1 MNNRPPS
8 FICFVSPDNI
18 LQCNDDHSELTEPIF
33 GNGISQTNDSGVNLD
48 YGHGLDRKIPS
59 NIENHQEITNLKLQI
74 AKQQETLNNLSSK
87 LRQCQDENEAL
98 KKEKAVSVDA
108 LVNEKQP
115 GIDGGKPMQFIVN
128 ANTKLI
134 ADNAR
139 LQVTLDV
146 MRKSFKKHIDGIR
159 KSGDKVRPASTI
171 LQRENEL
178 LRKQLLDMSERETIV
193 SKCTAKTSPLDG
205 SYRTW
210 TNQEEVLLPLD
221 SSQRSSPSMTGVNSL
236 YSFTAQDINFEPSGN
251 GWIAKASEDTEDKED
266 KNNNRVCSKRSDPS
280 DSVPMVSEGYEMN
293 GIVSGGAN
301 HPDSNSN
308 MDKEINEKVSKG
320 AVPRR
325 MGVGETRRQ
334 PRNTTASRLFRNIN
348 EGTSSR
354 ELIVDFGERRKTIST
369 ARRWP
374 C

>member
-8 FICFVSPDNI
+8 FICFVSPDNL
-18 LQCNDDHSELTEPIF
+18 LQCNDDHSELTGPIF
-33 GNGISQTNDSGVNLD
+33 GNGISQTIDSGVNPD

-59 NIENHQEITNLKLQI
+59 TIENYQEITNLKLQI
-74 AKQQETLNNLSSK
+74 AKQQEKLNNLSSK
-87 LRQCQDENEAL
+87 LCQCQDENEAL
-98 KKEKAVSVDA
+98 KKEKAVLVDA
-108 LVNEKQP
+108 LIENQP
-115 GIDGGKPMQFIVN
+115 GTDGRKPMQFLVN

-139 LQVTLDV
+139 LQVVLDV

-159 KSGDKVRPASTI
+159 KSDDKVRPVSTI
-171 LQRENEL
+171 LQRENEP
-178 LRKQLLDMSERETIV
+178 LRQQLLNMSERETIL
-193 SKCTAKTSPLDG
+193 SKGTATTTPLDG
-205 SYRTW
+205 SYCTW
-210 TNQEEVLLPLD
+210 TNKEEVSLPLD

-236 YSFTAQDINFEPSGN
+236 HSFIAQDINFDLSGN
-251 GWIAKASEDTEDKED
+251 GWIAKASEDIKDKEE
-266 KNNNRVCSKRSDPS
+266 KNNNRVCSRRSDPS
-280 DSVPMVSEGYEMN
+280 DSVPMLSSGYEIN
-293 GIVSGGAN
+293 GVVSGGAN

-308 MDKEINEKVSKG
+308 MDKEVNEKVAKG
-320 AVPRR
+320 AAPRR

>member
-8 FICFVSPDNI
+8 FICFVSPDNL

-59 NIENHQEITNLKLQI
+59 NIENHQEINILKLQI
-74 AKQQETLNNLSSK
+74 AKQQEKLNNLSSK

-98 KKEKAVSVDA
+98 KKEKAVLVDA
-108 LVNEKQP
+108 LVDENQP
-115 GIDGGKPMQFIVN
+115 GVDGGKPMQFLVN

-139 LQVTLDV
+139 LQVVLDV
-146 MRKSFKKHIDGIR
+146 MRKSFKKHIESIR
-159 KSGDKVRPASTI
+159 KSDEKVRPASTI

-178 LRKQLLDMSERETIV
+178 LRQQLLEMSGTERDTIL
-193 SKCTAKTSPLDG
+193 SKCTATTIPLDG
-205 SYRTW
+205 SYCTW
-210 TNQEEVLLPLD
+210 SNKEEVLLPLD

-236 YSFTAQDINFEPSGN
+236 LSFTAQDIKFELSGN
-251 GWIAKASEDTEDKED
+251 GWIAKASEDIEDKEE
-266 KNNNRVCSKRSDPS
+266 KNNNRAGSRRSDPS
-280 DSVPMVSEGYEMN
+280 DSVTMVSKGYEIN

-308 MDKEINEKVSKG
+308 MDKEVNAKVAKG
-320 AVPRR
+320 AAPPEWVLVKLE
-325 MGVGETRRQ
+325 GGLETPQ
-334 PRNTTASRLFRNIN
+334 P
-348 EGTSSR
+348 
-354 ELIVDFGERRKTIST
+354 VDCSTILT
-369 ARRWP
+369 KALQAEN
-374 C
+374 